1 MTLRSLFF
9 TIRSYSTRAISRS
22 CYAHSHLKPSLTNS
36 FSPIIARL
44 LIASSLLF
52 PVTASYAES
61 NVIGEEITV
70 TGEEATKLS
79 NKEPG
84 SADALA
90 NKKTPANSQG
100 VNTDTSL
107 RNLSDEATP
116 VIVISSDDLWQRI
129 KDGYAM
135 PDSTSN
141 LVANHEKWYSSRPDY
156 IRRMVERSQKYLFH
170 IVEEV
175 EKRGMPTEI
184 ALLPMIE
191 SAYNPQAYSRSQ
203 ASGIWQFIPSTG

>member
-9 TIRSYSTRAISRS
+9 TIRSYSTRANSRS
-22 CYAHSHLKPSLTNS
+22 CHAHSHLKPSLTNS
-36 FSPIIARL
+36 SSHIIARL
-44 LIASSLLF
+44 LIASSLLL

-70 TGEEATKLS
+70 TGEEVSKLS

-84 SADALA
+84 LADALA

-100 VNTDTSL
+100 GNIDPSL

-116 VIVISSDDLWQRI
+116 IIVISSDDLWQRI

-135 PDSTSN
+135 P
-141 LVANHEKWYSSRPDY
+141 
-156 IRRMVERSQKYLFH
+156 
-170 IVEEV
+170 
-175 EKRGMPTEI
+175 
-184 ALLPMIE
+184 
-191 SAYNPQAYSRSQ
+191 
-203 ASGIWQFIPSTG
+203 